1 MLIVGAKGFAKEIL
15 QVLLDNN
22 YANQICFFD
31 DVNLDIGETLYDQY
45 PILKKEKEIVD
56 FFKTNNSFAIGLG
69 EPLLRKKMYIK
80 FLQLGGVCQ
89 SIISKRACIGEHD
102 ITIGEGTAILPGANI
117 SNSVT
122 IGKGCIIY
130 YNSNITHDC
139 SIGDFVEISPSVN
152 VLGRVEIGSY
162 VKLGSNSTILPDI
175 RIGNNVV
182 VGAGSVVTKDTV
194 DNVTLVGIPAKVIK
208 THL

>member
-1 MLIVGAKGFAKEIL
+1 MIIVGAKGFAKEIL

-22 YANQICFFD
+22 YPEKICFFD

-45 PILKKEKEIVD
+45 PILKNEKEVVK
-56 FFKTNNSFAIGLG
+56 FFESNNSFVLGLG
-69 EPLLRKKMYIK
+69 EPLLRKKMYDK
-80 FLQLGGVCQ
+80 FLQLGGSCKSV
-89 SIISKRACIGEHD
+89 ISKRANLGQHEV
-102 ITIGEGTAILPGANI
+102 TIAEGTLILPGVNI
-117 SNSVT
+117 SNSVR

-139 SIGDFVEISPSVN
+139 SVGNFVEISPSVN
-152 VLGRVEIGSY
+152 ILGRVEIGSY
-162 VKLGSNSTILPDI
+162 VKLGSNSTILPDV

-182 VGAGSVVTKDTV
+182 VGAGSVVTKDV
-194 DNVTLVGIPAKVIK
+194 FDNVTVVGIPAKVIK